1 MKKTRKLISMIVAL
15 MACTF
20 IACSGGS
27 SSSDDDDDDASF
39 LAGTAFSDCSRTVS
53 NITLSDGSWTLRTAT
68 NLDGYGGADSN
79 VNLTASNGRYT
90 CTSGSATV
98 TMVLDNASAAL
109 VNSMPQED
117 KDAWLREMASEYPN
131 SQATLRGNKILIT
144 TPMTQADLQEM
155 QEEFDLN
162 SFPPSVTV
170 KTNADNTKYVITNSQ
185 DRSTVIYISKNQEL
199 R

>member
-53 NITLSDGSWTLRTAT
+53 DITLSDGSWTLKVAA
-68 NLDGYGGADSN
+68 NESGFAADSIIS
-79 VNLTASNGRYT
+79 LTASNGSYT
-90 CTSGSATV
+90 FNSGSATSE
-98 TMVLDNASAAL
+98 MELDRTTLA
-109 VNSMPQED
+109 VINSLSQAERD
-117 KDAWLREMASEYPN
+117 EFLRDMASE
-131 SQATLRGNKILIT
+131 SEASDITLRGNKIIT
-144 TPMTQADLQEM
+144 TTTMSRSDLQEM
-155 QEEFDLN
+155 QSSFDLN

-185 DRSTVIYISKNQEL
+185 DRSTVMYLSKNSVQ

>member
-39 LAGTAFSDCSRTVS
+39 LAGTVFSDCSRPVS
-53 NITLSDGSWTLRTAT
+53 DITLSDGSWTLKVAA
-68 NLDGYGGADSN
+68 NESGFAADSIIS
-79 VNLTASNGRYT
+79 LTASNGSYT
-90 CTSGSATV
+90 FNSGSATSE
-98 TMVLDNASAAL
+98 MELDRTTLA
-109 VNSMPQED
+109 VINSLSQAERD
-117 KDAWLREMASEYPN
+117 EFLRDMASE
-131 SQATLRGNKILIT
+131 SEASDITLRGNKIIT
-144 TPMTQADLQEM
+144 TTTMSRSDLQEM
-155 QEEFDLN
+155 QSSFDLN

-185 DRSTVIYISKNQEL
+185 DRSTVIYISKNSVQ

>member
-53 NITLSDGSWTLRTAT
+53 DITLSDGSWTLKVAA
-68 NLDGYGGADSN
+68 NESGFAADSIIS
-79 VNLTASNGRYT
+79 LTASNGSYT
-90 CTSGSATV
+90 FNSGSATSE
-98 TMVLDNASAAL
+98 MELDRTTLA
-109 VNSMPQED
+109 VINSLSQAERD
-117 KDAWLREMASEYPN
+117 EFLRDMASE
-131 SQATLRGNKILIT
+131 SEASDITLRGNKIIT
-144 TPMTQADLQEM
+144 TTTMSRSDLQEM

-162 SFPPSVTV
+162 SFPPSVTIR
-170 KTNADNTKYVITNSQ
+170 TNSDNTKYVIT
-185 DRSTVIYISKNQEL
+185 DRTDPGSVMYLSKNSVQ

>member
-53 NITLSDGSWTLRTAT
+53 DITLSDGSWTLKVAA
-68 NLDGYGGADSN
+68 NESGFAADSIIS
-79 VNLTASNGRYT
+79 LTASNGSYT
-90 CTSGSATV
+90 FNSGSATSE
-98 TMVLDNASAAL
+98 TELDRTTLA
-109 VNSMPQED
+109 VINSLSQAERD
-117 KDAWLREMASEYPN
+117 EFLRDMASE
-131 SQATLRGNKILIT
+131 SEASDITLRGNKIIT
-144 TPMTQADLQEM
+144 TTTMSRSDLQEM
-155 QEEFDLN
+155 QSSFDLN

>member
-1 MKKTRKLISMIVAL
+1 MKKTRKLTSMIVAL

-53 NITLSDGSWTLRTAT
+53 DITLSDGSWTLKVAA
-68 NLDGYGGADSN
+68 NESGFAADSIIS
-79 VNLTASNGRYT
+79 LTASNGSYT
-90 CTSGSATV
+90 FNSGSATSE
-98 TMVLDNASAAL
+98 TELDRTTLA
-109 VNSMPQED
+109 VINSLSQAERD
-117 KDAWLREMASEYPN
+117 EFLRDMASE
-131 SQATLRGNKILIT
+131 SEASDITLRGNKIIT
-144 TPMTQADLQEM
+144 TTTMSRSDLQEM
-155 QEEFDLN
+155 QSSFDLN

-185 DRSTVIYISKNQEL
+185 DRSTVMYLSKNSVQ

>member
-1 MKKTRKLISMIVAL
+1 MKKTRKLISMLVAL

-53 NITLSDGSWTLRTAT
+53 DITLSDGSWTLKIAA
-68 NLDGYGGADSN
+68 NESGFAADSIIS
-79 VNLTASNGRYT
+79 LTASNGSYT
-90 CTSGSATV
+90 FNSGSATSE
-98 TMVLDNASAAL
+98 TELDRTTLA
-109 VNSMPQED
+109 VINSLSQAERD
-117 KDAWLREMASEYPN
+117 EFLRDMASE
-131 SQATLRGNKILIT
+131 SEASDITLRGNKIIT
-144 TPMTQADLQEM
+144 TTTMSRSDLQEM

-162 SFPPSVTV
+162 SFPPSVTIR
-170 KTNADNTKYVITNSQ
+170 TNSDNTKYVITNSQ

>member
-53 NITLSDGSWTLRTAT
+53 DITLSDGSWTLKIAA
-68 NLDGYGGADSN
+68 NESGFAADSIIS
-79 VNLTASNGRYT
+79 LTASNGSYT
-90 CTSGSATV
+90 FNSGSATSE
-98 TMVLDNASAAL
+98 MELDRTTLA
-109 VNSMPQED
+109 VINSLSQAERD
-117 KDAWLREMASEYPN
+117 EFLRDMASE
-131 SQATLRGNKILIT
+131 SEASDITLRGNKIIT
-144 TPMTQADLQEM
+144 TTTMSRSDLQEM

-185 DRSTVIYISKNQEL
+185 DRSTVMYLSKNSVQ

>member
-53 NITLSDGSWTLRTAT
+53 DITLSDGSWTLKVAA
-68 NLDGYGGADSN
+68 NESGFAADSIIS
-79 VNLTASNGRYT
+79 LTASNGSYT
-90 CTSGSATV
+90 FNSGSATSE
-98 TMVLDNASAAL
+98 MELDRTTLA
-109 VNSMPQED
+109 VINS
-117 KDAWLREMASEYPN
+117 L
-131 SQATLRGNKILIT
+131 SQAERDEFLRDMANESEASDITLRGNKIIT
-144 TPMTQADLQEM
+144 TTTMSRSDLQEM
-155 QEEFDLN
+155 QSSFDLN
-162 SFPPSVTV
+162 SFPPSVTIR
-170 KTNADNTKYVITNSQ
+170 TNSDNTKYVITNSQ
-185 DRSTVIYISKNQEL
+185 DRSTVMYLSKNSVQ

>member
-27 SSSDDDDDDASF
+27 NSSDDDDDDASF

-53 NITLSDGSWTLRTAT
+53 DITLSDGSWTLKVAA
-68 NLDGYGGADSN
+68 NESGFAADSIIS
-79 VNLTASNGRYT
+79 LTASNGSYT
-90 CTSGSATV
+90 FNSGSATSE
-98 TMVLDNASAAL
+98 MELDRTTLA
-109 VNSMPQED
+109 VINSLSQAERD
-117 KDAWLREMASEYPN
+117 EFLRDMASE
-131 SQATLRGNKILIT
+131 SEASDITLRGNKIIT
-144 TPMTQADLQEM
+144 TTTMSRSDLQEM
-155 QEEFDLN
+155 QSSFDLN

>member
-1 MKKTRKLISMIVAL
+1 MKKTRKLISMLVAL
-15 MACTF
+15 MACTL
-20 IACSGGS
+20 IACSGS
-27 SSSDDDDDDASF
+27 SSSDDDDDDASIPVE
-39 LAGTAFSDCSRTVS
+39 TAFRDCTRTVS
-53 NITLSDGSWTLRTAT
+53 NVTLSDGSWTLRTAT

-109 VNSMPQED
+109 VNSMSQED
-117 KDAWLREMASEYPN
+117 KDAWLRDMTSEYPN